1 MKELQKQL
9 DSMNKI
15 VLSSYDQDSFMFS
28 IITLNLQG
36 YLLEIDNM
44 VNLMTNHD
52 AQLVQYRFR
61 RFVQLIAS
69 GHLIPVAQAYT
80 ILHYD
85 MTSDSRIDVRPVSP
99 EDLLKMVVIIQ
110 SKYPIFDLGFFTYRL
125 NGR

>member
-1 MKELQKQL
+1 
-9 DSMNKI
+9 
-15 VLSSYDQDSFMFS
+15 
-28 IITLNLQG
+28 
-36 YLLEIDNM
+36 M

-61 RFVQLIAS
+61 RFVQLI
-69 GHLIPVAQAYT
+69 PVAQAYT

-85 MTSDSRIDVRPVSP
+85 MTFENRIEVRPVSP

-110 SKYPIFDLGFFTYRL
+110 SKYPVFDLGFFTYRL